1 MSAPEQTEPQAD
13 AILFTALLETV
24 GLTPKEVAM
33 FTLEPLEKAEQWKSS
48 TRKMPHHI
56 ALSLIWLAK
65 HIIEKQE
72 KAEASNVIL
81 LLRTPTPALDVQ
93 KSKKLLKMVLNS
105 VSWWASEHFE
115 QAELYTKQRGGAFD
129 LRRDTF

>member
-1 MSAPEQTEPQAD
+1 MASPEQTEPQAD

-33 FTLEPLEKAEQWKSS
+33 FTLEPLEKTTQWKEAS
-48 TRKMPHHI
+48 RKMPHHI
-56 ALSLIWLAK
+56 ALSLVWLAK

-72 KAEASNVIL
+72 KAEASKVIFL
-81 LLRTPTPALDVQ
+81 LNRQTPKLDIE
-93 KSKKLLKMVLNS
+93 KSKKLLTMVLNS

-115 QAELYTKQRGGAFD
+115 RAETYTKIRGGAFD
-129 LRRDTF
+129 LRRDNQ